1 MNYSTL
7 HNSPVNNIYQVII
20 VQNIV
25 LLLAKING
33 KCEKRE
39 MKENVYGYFYW
50 HVLMGE
56 GYKRAKSILPTAGR
70 QMIMY

>member
-1 MNYSTL
+1 
-7 HNSPVNNIYQVII
+7 
-20 VQNIV
+20 
-25 LLLAKING
+25 
-33 KCEKRE
+33 